1 MTVIVCLDERNGLLF
16 NGRRQSRDRLVIAD
30 ILSTVRG
37 RRLLAAPFSA
47 PLFAAAELLVDNA
60 FLSLAG
66 AEDFCFVE
74 DRPLMPHLDRI
85 DVLIVYRW
93 NRVYPADVYLDLPL
107 ETWRL
112 TETTEFKG
120 HSHEKLTR
128 EVYLR

>member
-16 NGRRQSRDRLVIAD
+16 NGRRQSRDRLVIED
-30 ILSTVRG
+30 ILSTVPGG
-37 RRLLAAPFSA
+37 RLFAAPFSA
-47 PLFAAAELLVDNA
+47 PLFAGVELLVDNA

-107 ETWRL
+107 KTWRL